1 VNAKGPGFLAQ
12 VLFTPLAAGKT
23 YIGGKP
29 YKTPHLFVLGQIR
42 AGRTAEAKAGLVT
55 DIAAKVLEI
64 ADIGP
69 ADIWVYIQDVRAAQM
84 AEFGRILPELGHE
97 GPWRGGFGAEKLK

>member
-1 VNAKGPGFLAQ
+1 MNAKGPGFLAQ